1 MDFSFTDEQRMF
13 RDTVYRFAREEIAP
27 LCEEADLKSEFSF
40 EVWRKFGEMG
50 LLGLPVPEKYGGSG
64 ADFVT
69 SCLAGEAVG
78 HAGVDGGHTLAWGAH
93 TYLCAANIM
102 QHGTEAQKK
111 KYLPKLA
118 TGEWIGCMGLTEPGC
133 GSDAAALTTTAVRK
147 GDKYILNGAKMF
159 ITNAPLSQVF
169 VVFATLDKTQR
180 HKGITTFIVEK
191 DFPGISTG
199 KPLHKMGCRC
209 SVTSEVFFEDCEV
222 PVENC
227 LGGEGLGWLIALGVS
242 NGTAALSWHPLS
254 EAASSCWKT
263 APAMPT
269 SGWAFNRPI
278 REFQSIQNRIA
289 DMKVYL
295 EAAKLAIYRVA
306 ASKDNGMALNPLYA
320 GVSKMYMGDRGFEMS
335 SAAVDLFGGYGY
347 IHEYPV
353 ETQYAGCKT
362 GATGWRHIGYHAD
375 DRCQDHD
382 DVKGGGTDEL

>member
-13 RDTVYRFAREEIAP
+13 RETVYRFAREEIAP

-40 EVWRKFGEMG
+40 DIWEKMGEMG
-50 LLGLPVPEKYGGSG
+50 LLGLPVPEQYGGQG

-69 SCLAGEAVG
+69 CCLAGEAVG

-133 GSDAAALTTTAVRK
+133 GSDAAAMTTTAVRK

-180 HKGITTFIVEK
+180 HKGITTFIVDK

-227 LGGEGLGWLIALGVS
+227 LGGEGLGWLIALGGVEWDRS
-242 NGTAALSWHPLS
+242 TLL
-254 EAASSCWKT
+254 
-263 APAMPT
+263 APFVGGGIFMLENCARYANQR
-269 SGWAFNRPI
+269 WAFKRPI

-295 EAAKLAIYRVA
+295 EASKLAVYRVA

-320 GVSKMYMGDRGFEMS
+320 GVSKVYMGDKGFEMS

-353 ETQYAGCKT
+353 ERNMRDAKLGQL
-362 GATGWRHIGYHAD
+362 
-375 DRCQDHD
+375 
-382 DVKGGGTDEL
+382 GGGTSDIMRMIVARIMMM

>member
-13 RDTVYRFAREEIAP
+13 RETVYRFAREEIAP
-27 LCEEADLKSEFSF
+27 FCEEADLKSEFSF
-40 EVWRKFGEMG
+40 DIWEKMGEMG
-50 LLGLPVPEKYGGSG
+50 LLGLPVPEQYGGQG

-69 SCLAGEAVG
+69 CCLAGEAVG
-78 HAGVDGGHTLAWGAH
+78 HAGVDGGHTLSWGAH
-93 TYLCAANIM
+93 TYLCAANIL

-133 GSDAAALTTTAVRK
+133 GSDAAAMTTTAVRK

-227 LGGEGLGWLIALGVS
+227 LGGEGLGWLIALGGVEWDRS
-242 NGTAALSWHPLS
+242 TLL
-254 EAASSCWKT
+254 
-263 APAMPT
+263 APFVGGGIFMLENCARYANQR
-269 SGWAFNRPI
+269 WAFNRPI

-295 EAAKLAIYRVA
+295 EASKLAVYRVA

-320 GVSKMYMGDRGFEMS
+320 GVSKVYMGDKGFEMS

-353 ETQYAGCKT
+353 ERNMRDAKLGQL
-362 GATGWRHIGYHAD
+362 
-375 DRCQDHD
+375 
-382 DVKGGGTDEL
+382 GGGTSDIMRMIVARIMMM